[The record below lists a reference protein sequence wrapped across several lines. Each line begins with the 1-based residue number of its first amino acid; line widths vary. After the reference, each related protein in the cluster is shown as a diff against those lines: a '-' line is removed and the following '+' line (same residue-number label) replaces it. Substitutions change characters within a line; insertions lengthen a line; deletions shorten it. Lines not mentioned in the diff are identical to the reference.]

1 LPPQVEKLP
10 MNRLISFFIL
20 ISLSLGAYAQASTE
34 TATFYS
40 PEFNWH
46 IDIPPGFEEIEPA
59 IWDLQKGVPDSTLTD
74 SLATGYPQTILAF
87 KSTDYN
93 YFESNWQ
100 TYDSRLKGD
109 YGSHCQSVANQLYQT
124 FANQF
129 PEAQIDTA
137 TSNQLV
143 GTLEFEKFVLK
154 MTLPNGVTLNSY
166 MYSRLFDDKEFSA
179 NVFYVNN
186 ELGTMLLQS
195 WLYSRFE

>member
-1 LPPQVEKLP
+1 MNKLIIVFA
-10 MNRLISFFIL
+10 MLFA
-20 ISLSLGAYAQASTE
+20 SLGVYAQEETGTST
-34 TATFYS
+34 FFS

-59 IWDLQKGVPDSTLTD
+59 VWDLQKGVPDSLLTD
-74 SLATGYPQTILAF
+74 SLENGYPKTILAF
-87 KSTDYN
+87 KSADYN

-100 TYDSRLKGD
+100 LYDKVERGD
-109 YGSHCQSVANQLYQT
+109 YEEHCQSVANQLYQT
-124 FANQF
+124 FADQF
-129 PEAQIDTA
+129 PDAKIDTA

-143 GTLEFEKFVLK
+143 GTLEFEKFVLT
-154 MTLPNGVTLNSY
+154 MTLPNGVKLNSY

-195 WLYSRFE
+195 WLYSRFD

>member
-1 LPPQVEKLP
+1 MRK
-10 MNRLISFFIL
+10 LISFFAL
-20 ISLSLGAYAQASTE
+20 VSLSVGAYAQTE
-34 TATFYS
+34 SETSTFYS
-40 PEFNWH
+40 PQFNWH

-59 IWDLQKGVPDSTLTD
+59 VWDLQKGVPDSLLTD
-74 SLATGYPQTILAF
+74 SLESSYPKTILAF
-87 KSTDYN
+87 KSADYN

-100 TYDSRLKGD
+100 SYDEQERGNYKD
-109 YGSHCQSVANQLYQT
+109 HCQSVANQLYQT
-124 FANQF
+124 FADQF
-129 PEAQIDTA
+129 PDAKIDTA

-143 GTLEFEKFVLK
+143 GSLEFEKFVLK

-186 ELGTMLLQS
+186 ELGTMMLQS